1 MFQRQDLCLAT
12 LEGHER
18 LEYAKGLSA
27 IGRERMH
34 RIRNHWEPGS
44 FCIPVLGRK
53 DAGSKFFKR
62 DKFESALERY
72 SLAAEMLGHR
82 DDIKD
87 RPGASLLHL

>member
-1 MFQRQDLCLAT
+1 MA
-12 LEGHER
+12 
-18 LEYAKGLSA
+18 
-27 IGRERMH
+27 
-34 RIRNHWEPGS
+34 
-44 FCIPVLGRK
+44 GRK

-87 RPGASLLHL
+87 HAARKSPGDVL